1 MLCGCYCCVT
11 LAFSRYLVPL
21 KCLVYR
27 MFICGSV
34 FSYVPSLENDK
45 FMYQALLKDDATD
58 EEGYFEDTILIHLP
72 QYVVVF

>member
-1 MLCGCYCCVT
+1 
-11 LAFSRYLVPL
+11 
-21 KCLVYR
+21 

-45 FMYQALLKDDATD
+45 FMYQALLKDDASD
-58 EEGYFEDTILIHLP
+58 EECYFEDTILIHLP